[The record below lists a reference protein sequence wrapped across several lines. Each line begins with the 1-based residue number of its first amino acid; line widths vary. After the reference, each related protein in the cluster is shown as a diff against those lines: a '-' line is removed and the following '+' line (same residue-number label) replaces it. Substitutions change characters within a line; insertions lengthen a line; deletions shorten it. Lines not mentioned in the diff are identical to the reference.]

1 MTDRFHDM
9 LAHVTGGKRYCFVVM
24 SFHEGDALIERI
36 KSIITGETGLECISA
51 EDIKGTSEDIRE
63 KVHYACILGACARGH
78 GNGSASKP
86 TRRKHREGWCVRVI
100 RKNPTKRV
108 TRVRDEVQGKR
119 DVDLLVRP
127 TEGSERGY

>member
-63 KVHYACILGACARGH
+63 KVHYAIENSSFVIADISTLRPNLFYEIGYAAAALRLASPTILSR
-78 GNGSASKP
+78 
-86 TRRKHREGWCVRVI
+86 
-100 RKNPTKRV
+100 
-108 TRVRDEVQGKR
+108 
-119 DVDLLVRP
+119 
-127 TEGSERGY
+127 